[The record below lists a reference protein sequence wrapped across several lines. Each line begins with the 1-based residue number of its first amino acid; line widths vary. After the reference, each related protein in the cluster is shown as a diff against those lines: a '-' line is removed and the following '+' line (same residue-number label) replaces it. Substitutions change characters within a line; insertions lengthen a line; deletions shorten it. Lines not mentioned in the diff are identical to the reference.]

1 MPGIRLRKPNRIT
14 SLITRL
20 GSGLSR
26 RVRNRIAVARGTDWR
41 TGCPITKDLKT
52 IRVGTKYG
60 GWVIP
65 QNVLGEKS
73 VCYSVGVGEDISFDI
88 DLIDRFG
95 CSVFAYDPTPRS
107 IDFIRQNYSEQTRLH
122 FFPIGL
128 WNENSVLRFYA
139 PANSDHVSH
148 SIVNLQKTEEY
159 FEADC
164 RRLSYIMKENGHK
177 GLDLLKL
184 DIEGAEYKVIESL
197 LEDQLDVRVICV
209 EYDEA
214 HTPLDDGYLARMTG
228 SIESLLESGYSLVAV
243 DGCNYTFRRDS
254 VTA

>member
-1 MPGIRLRKPNRIT
+1 
-14 SLITRL
+14 
-20 GSGLSR
+20 
-26 RVRNRIAVARGTDWR
+26 
-41 TGCPITKDLKT
+41 
-52 IRVGTKYG
+52 
-60 GWVIP
+60 
-65 QNVLGEKS
+65 
-73 VCYSVGVGEDISFDI
+73 
-88 DLIDRFG
+88 
-95 CSVFAYDPTPRS
+95 
-107 IDFIRQNYSEQTRLH
+107 
-122 FFPIGL
+122 
-128 WNENSVLRFYA
+128 
-139 PANSDHVSH
+139 
-148 SIVNLQKTEEY
+148 
-159 FEADC
+159 
-164 RRLSYIMKENGHK
+164 MKENGHK